1 MDDKIAKDIY
11 NLDIAIAE
19 FLVPRLTAFKEREDS
34 VPKIDRIKYKET
46 GEQTELSKESWMNIL
61 QEMIDGFSEKTTEQI
76 HDINTAKVN
85 RALELFAAYYCDLWI

>member
-46 GEQTELSKESWMNIL
+46 GEQTELSKESWINIL
-61 QEMIDGFSEKTTEQI
+61 QEMIDGFFF
-76 HDINTAKVN
+76 N
-85 RALELFAAYYCDLWI
+85 